1 MAIIPVNFF
10 RAEIEWIFEDLAE
23 YARIMEDQ
31 IARLANAERIR
42 LSRMSFCDEA
52 DESLDWDEYRW
63 RFEDTIPRILRY
75 SCIISLLSAIEVS
88 LDRICEKT
96 CEYRKLSISYKKY
109 KEKKQKD
116 KRSFLEIALSYL
128 RQNVESSIPD
138 DVFIAT
144 VENLKKIRDH
154 MVHDNGHVVD
164 EGSPKRLTETIRKV
178 EGFTVNR
185 EYIQVDKGTCERVC
199 RETKQW
205 FDRLMDACGP
215 PYPRA

>member
-116 KRSFLEIALSYL
+116 NDHSSKLLYRIFGKMSRVPFLMMFS
-128 RQNVESSIPD
+128 
-138 DVFIAT
+138 
-144 VENLKKIRDH
+144 
-154 MVHDNGHVVD
+154 
-164 EGSPKRLTETIRKV
+164 
-178 EGFTVNR
+178 
-185 EYIQVDKGTCERVC
+185 
-199 RETKQW
+199 
-205 FDRLMDACGP
+205 
-215 PYPRA
+215 